1 MPCRHTSVNVKSIV
15 RVGCLLFHL
24 PRLVRTLLLG
34 NLSSTLTLGCKQE
47 YPLVYKSFSLA
58 HCLLLQEK
66 AYNPSWN
73 NILVTLSFSAQV
85 WTPIHIIPIKPSPGN
100 FEHEIRERKS
110 KF

>member
-15 RVGCLLFHL
+15 RVGRLLFHL

-47 YPLVYKSFSLA
+47 YPSVYKSFSLA

-66 AYNPSWN
+66 
-73 NILVTLSFSAQV
+73 
-85 WTPIHIIPIKPSPGN
+85 HIIPAGIIFLSPSAFLHRYGLQS
-100 FEHEIRERKS
+100 IS
-110 KF
+110 YQ

>member
-1 MPCRHTSVNVKSIV
+1 MSYYAYIHTSVNVKSIV
-15 RVGCLLFHL
+15 SVGRLLFHL
-24 PRLVRTLLLG
+24 PRRVCTLLQV

-47 YPLVYKSFSLA
+47 CPLVYKSFSLV

-85 WTPIHIIPIKPSPGN
+85 WAPNPYHTNKALS
-100 FEHEIRERKS
+100 
-110 KF
+110 